1 MWASKTL
8 DLVVMEI
15 KVEGFFLTHHSLL
28 FNNNQF
34 RRSNGPIIS
43 QSKEGGNEL
52 CVNGMKDNY
61 KEIRD
66 SCIFEKLWLKAAK
79 SIRSKRNLLKFVSK
93 TGSTPSPY
101 LPSEVTLRQLLI
113 SLHLVLNN
121 FSAKQETDVLDI
133 RAFCLHPIRCSL
145 QDFYLNKVILPWS
158 DYIFVFNEMGTGK
171 PRIRKP
177 RNTLCKQ
184 LMIKR
189 RRCIVIQYCF
199 YVND

>member
-1 MWASKTL
+1 MWATKTL

-15 KVEGFFLTHHSLL
+15 KVEGFFLTHHGLL

-79 SIRSKRNLLKFVSK
+79 SIRSKRILLKFVSK
-93 TGSTPSPY
+93 TGTTPSPY
-101 LPSEVTLRQLLI
+101 LPSKVTLRQLLI

-121 FSAKQETDVLDI
+121 LRFSAKQETDVLDI
-133 RAFCLHPIRCSL
+133 GTFLSASDSL
-145 QDFYLNKVILPWS
+145 FASRLLFKQSYLTV
-158 DYIFVFNEMGTGK
+158 E
-171 PRIRKP
+171 
-177 RNTLCKQ
+177 
-184 LMIKR
+184 
-189 RRCIVIQYCF
+189 
-199 YVND
+199 